1 MPWLAARRV
10 LLTAVACA
18 AAAIISVWLTR
29 SRGSGGSPEES
40 RQAEMQ
46 EPLQVTESVGPAPPA
61 NASDTPA
68 PPVRDK
74 EKAMTLPVPA
84 TPVVQTQP
92 PPDLKLKEETG
103 SRADSAAPSDQVAA
117 ARAEV
122 QALKTESLQIAEDL
136 VRDYPNSTDGL
147 GLLGMVYNDSG
158 ETAKAWQCWEQVLQ
172 RNPRRTDACAAMAG
186 VALRKG
192 EYERAAELCRKGL
205 ADAGETPDL
214 HRRLGEALN
223 GMGRPEEAVGQLQR
237 AVQMAPNDAESHYL
251 LGACYSLLDEF
262 EKARASYQKAID
274 LQPADPRPH
283 YGHAMAC
290 AKLGLEKE
298 SQESLQRSQKLHGES
313 MMGQRSRRGILSD
326 AIRYRRVLARTCCGA
341 AVVYLGHHNLEKAE
355 KLLRRGA
362 AADPQDTACR
372 MHLAVLLLQS
382 NRGPEAIGMCKELVA
397 IEPNNAR
404 HHLYLAMIYSR
415 LQQFDAARLAAQKA
429 VELAPGNEDCRRA
442 LEQLQERR

>member
-1 MPWLAARRV
+1 V
-10 LLTAVACA
+10 
-18 AAAIISVWLTR
+18 IR
-29 SRGSGGSPEES
+29 SRGSGGSAEES
-40 RQAEMQ
+40 QQPQAQ
-46 EPLQVTESVGPAPPA
+46 ESATIAESDHPAPAVPDEER
-61 NASDTPA
+61 SQRLPA
-68 PPVRDK
+68 P
-74 EKAMTLPVPA
+74 EMPA
-84 TPVVQTQP
+84 VEPRQP
-92 PPDLKLKEETG
+92 PPERKQDEIKPP
-103 SRADSAAPSDQVAA
+103 ADSISPSDQVAA

-122 QALKTESLQIAEDL
+122 EALKTESLQIAESL

-158 ETAKAWQCWEQVLQ
+158 ETAKAWQCWEQVLK
-172 RNPRRTDACAAMAG
+172 RNPKRPDVYAAMAG
-186 VALRKG
+186 VALHKG
-192 EYERAAELCRKGL
+192 EYEQAAELCRKGL
-205 ADAGETPDL
+205 ANAGETPDL
-214 HRRLGEALN
+214 HRHLGESLN

-237 AVQMAPNDAESHYL
+237 AVQMAPNDAESHYF
-251 LGACYSLLDEF
+251 LGASYSLLDEY

-290 AKLGLEKE
+290 VKLGLEKE
-298 SQESLQRSQKLHGES
+298 SQQSLQRSQKLHGES
-313 MMGQRSRRGILSD
+313 MMGQRSRRVILSD
-326 AIRYRRVLARTCCGA
+326 AVRCRRVLARTCCA
-341 AVVYLGHHNLEKAE
+341 AAAVYLGHHSLEKAE

-382 NRGPEAIGMCKELVA
+382 NRGPESIGMCEELIA

-404 HHLYLAMIYSR
+404 HHLHLAMIYSR
-415 LQQFDAARLAAQKA
+415 LQQFDAARLAAQRA